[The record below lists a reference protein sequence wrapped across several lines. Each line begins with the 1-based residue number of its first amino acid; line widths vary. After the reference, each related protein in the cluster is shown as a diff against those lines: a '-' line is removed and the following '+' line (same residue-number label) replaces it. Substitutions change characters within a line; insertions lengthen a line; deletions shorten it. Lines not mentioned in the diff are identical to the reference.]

1 MDESGKQFLKQNL
14 DINLDEIKGMKN
26 FYTRAMSAA
35 GPR

>member
-14 DINLDEIKGMKN
+14 DINLDEMKNMKN
-26 FYTRAMSAA
+26 FNTRAMSAA